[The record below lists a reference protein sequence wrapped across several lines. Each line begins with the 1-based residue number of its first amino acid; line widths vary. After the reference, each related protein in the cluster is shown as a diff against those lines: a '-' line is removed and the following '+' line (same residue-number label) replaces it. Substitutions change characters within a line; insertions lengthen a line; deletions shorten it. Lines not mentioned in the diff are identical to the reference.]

1 MDIFAGPSPDNF
13 DEVRDRS
20 CSTKGNIS
28 RDSSMFSIKS
38 SIVYH
43 KKIEHNNAM
52 VIDDEMNDIF
62 PALSYE
68 TDQEKVLRISKVA
81 EQQINMRFKCSNL
94 VPSKLTPQY
103 IINEQQHSDPTY
115 GQATHIKDD
124 MVINIQLLYDS
135 HAPMEPDL

>member
-1 MDIFAGPSPDNF
+1 
-13 DEVRDRS
+13 
-20 CSTKGNIS
+20 
-28 RDSSMFSIKS
+28 MFSIKS

-124 MVINIQLLYDS
+124 MVINI
-135 HAPMEPDL
+135 